1 MQTETLIYS
10 EGDQELEGTLVFD
23 ESSTAKRPGVLVS
36 HAWGGANEFT
46 AAKAQALSQLG
57 YVGLALDVYGV
68 GRRGSNPEENMSL
81 MQPFLD
87 DRRLLRRRMTAAL
100 AALRGHHLVDT
111 KRVAAIGFCF
121 GGLCVLDLARSGA
134 DVRGV
139 VSFHG
144 LLAPATGLKTEP
156 IQAKVLALHGH
167 EDPLVSDEEL
177 QAFTGEMTS
186 AGADWQ
192 LHQYGS
198 TMHAFTNP
206 AASDPAS
213 GMQYSQT
220 AERRS
225 WASMESF
232 LQEVL
237 L

>member
-1 MQTETLIYS
+1 MQTETLIYR
-10 EGDQELEGTLVFD
+10 EGDQDLEGTLVYD
-23 ESSTAKRPGVLVS
+23 DRSAAKRPGVLVA

-46 AAKAQALSQLG
+46 TAKAGALAGLG
-57 YVGLALDVYGV
+57 YVGFALDVYGV
-68 GRRGSNPEENMSL
+68 GRRGSNPDENMAL

-87 DRRLLRRRMTAAL
+87 DRRLLRRRMAAAL
-100 AALRGHHLVDT
+100 AALRGHALVDT
-111 KRVAAIGFCF
+111 ERVAAIGFCF

-144 LLAPATGLKTEP
+144 LLAGAEGLKTEP

-167 EDPLVSDEEL
+167 EDPLVSDAEL
-177 QAFTGEMTS
+177 QAFSGEMTS

-206 AASDPAS
+206 EAADPEA
-213 GMQYSQT
+213 GMQYNPV

-225 WASMESF
+225 WDSMENF

-237 L
+237 T

>member
-1 MQTETLIYS
+1 MQTETLVYS
-10 EGDQELEGTLVFD
+10 EGDQDLEGTLVFD
-23 ESSTAKRPGVLVS
+23 DSSAVKRPGVLVA

-46 AAKAQALSQLG
+46 SAKAEALAKLG
-57 YVGLALDVYGV
+57 YVGFALDVYGV
-68 GRRGSNPEENMSL
+68 GRRGSSPEENMAL

-87 DRRLLRRRMTAAL
+87 DRRLLRRRMAAAL
-100 AALRGHHLVDT
+100 AALRGHHLVDPG
-111 KRVAAIGFCF
+111 RVAAIGFCF

-144 LLAPATGLKTEP
+144 LLAAAEGLKTEP

-167 EDPLVSDEEL
+167 EDPLVSDLEL

-206 AASDPAS
+206 EASDPAS
-213 GMQYSQT
+213 GMQYNQD

-225 WASMESF
+225 LASMESF
-232 LQEVL
+232 LKEVL
-237 L
+237 A